1 MCGRYVIISTL
12 EKIEKRFDVK
22 ATNASEHKMNVN
34 VATGEKAPIV
44 TNTEPQQLQFFR
56 FGFTPSWAEKASYLI
71 NARSEGN
78 FNKENAMNYT
88 GSKGILQKPMFKQA
102 IRQQRCLVIADAFI
116 EGPEKERL
124 SKPYVVYPT
133 NEGSPFAMAGIWS
146 TWHNPKT
153 GEDENNFAIITTAA
167 NSLLA
172 KIGHHRAP
180 LILNP
185 EDEKIWLDSEAKLSD
200 ITSLM
205 RPFDSKTFN
214 AYPIDPA
221 IKKVGN
227 KEAELLQPLGQRVIP
242 EYQYE
247 IYKELV
253 VRGMGQTRAR
263 IRKEKDE
270 GTQGLLF

>member
-12 EKIEKRFDVK
+12 EKVEKRFEVK
-22 ATNASEHKMNVN
+22 ANNASEFGMSVN
-34 VATGEKAPIV
+34 VALGEYAPII
-44 TNTEPQQLQFFR
+44 TNTDPQQLQFFR
-56 FGFTPSWAEKASYLI
+56 FGFTPTWADKATYLI
-71 NARSEGN
+71 NARSEGK
-78 FNKENAMNYT
+78 FNKENQMDYN

-102 IRQQRCLVIADAFI
+102 IRQQRCLVIADAFL
-116 EGPEKERL
+116 EGPQKERL
-124 SKPYVVYPT
+124 SKPYVVYPQ
-133 NEGSPFAMAGIWS
+133 NQASPFAMAGIWS
-146 TWHNPKT
+146 TWYNPKIEAEEST
-153 GEDENNFAIITTAA
+153 FAILTTAA

-185 EDEKIWLDSEAKLSD
+185 EDEKLWLDKGAKLSD
-200 ITSLM
+200 VTSLM
-205 RPFDSKTFN
+205 KPFDPKLFN

-221 IKKVGN
+221 IKKVKN
-227 KEAELLQPLGQRVIP
+227 KDPQLLQPIGQRVVP